1 VIRRLPFTLLFLTSF
16 LMAFFQPKLTTS
28 VLGLMHLTLLMM

>member
-16 LMAFFQPKLTTS
+16 LLAFFWPKLTTFI
-28 VLGLMHLTLLMM
+28 LDLMHLTLHMM